1 MSWCRVSIFR
11 QENPHDSMTTTYP
24 EAQAGSV
31 LLEEQNPCFPG
42 VPHHVFREM
51 RCEDVG

>member
-24 EAQAGSV
+24 EPRAESI
-31 LLEEQNPCFPG
+31 LLEEHNPGP
-42 VPHHVFREM
+42 VNAHHHVVRGM
-51 RCEDVG
+51 CCEDVG